1 VISRVRPLR
10 WVNKNWVEKTD
21 RNMQRLK
28 LQIAAEERYQQR
40 RFFSEQSAAD
50 IELLETNCLK
60 TEQQLNAI
68 EGSLRGLYG
77 GNCKALIK
85 TDRVQRSAAK
95 LKAEVQETERKL
107 LERRR
112 QIHEK
117 DAMKYSLEMRNQSL
131 VRHVLD
137 VEEANQISA
146 RKIGL
151 QTFPTLDV
159 KA

>member
-1 VISRVRPLR
+1 M
-10 WVNKNWVEKTD
+10 EKTD
-21 RNMQRLK
+21 RDMQRLK

-40 RFFSEQSAAD
+40 RLFSEQSAAD

-60 TEQQLNAI
+60 TEQQLNAVV
-68 EGSLRGLYG
+68 GNLRELYG
-77 GNCKALIK
+77 GNCKALTK
-85 TDRVQRSAAK
+85 TERVQKSAGK

-117 DAMKYSLEMRNQSL
+117 DALKFSLERRNQSL

-146 RKIGL
+146 GKIGL
-151 QTFPTLDV
+151 RSFPTLEV
-159 KA
+159 NYKN